1 MSSIEIKNLSY
12 GSTRALDG
20 VDLVLEEGKI
30 YGLLGRNGAGK
41 TTMLNAITG
50 RIFASSGSIEL
61 DGAKT
66 LENDAAL
73 RQIYMLS
80 EHTYYPEGMKVKKA
94 MQWTATFYP
103 HFDAAYAERLCAA
116 FGLDTGKKVKALST
130 GYATIF
136 KLILGLA
143 TNAPFLLLDEPVLG
157 LDANHRDLFYKT
169 LVEKY
174 AEKPFCAVL
183 STHLVEEVSSIIEDV
198 IIIKNGRI
206 IYNTPRDELL
216 CQGYS
221 VSGVAPAVDAFTAGQ
236 NILGADTIGGLKT
249 AYVMGNQP
257 GDIPENLVISTL
269 DLQRLFVQLT
279 ND

>member
-1 MSSIEIKNLSY
+1 MSSIEIKNLSKDY

-174 AEKPFCAVL
+174 ETQQAELKAQISALSEKVRTGRQCEEDIAAWIRHIRQYTALETVDEAVL
-183 STHLVEEVSSIIEDV
+183 LELIDHVEVGEAYKENGKKHRDV
-198 IIIKNGRI
+198 KVFYRYVG
-206 IYNTPRDELL
+206 
-216 CQGYS
+216 
-221 VSGVAPAVDAFTAGQ
+221 AVDDAIATPAKKE
-236 NILGADTIGGLKT
+236 A
-249 AYVMGNQP
+249 A
-257 GDIPENLVISTL
+257 
-269 DLQRLFVQLT
+269 
-279 ND
+279 